1 MSFVIEKK
9 LQFFGHIS
17 RHDGLEHK
25 IMMGSVYGRRRQG
38 KAKSRW
44 VDGVKRA
51 VRLTTVE
58 AYRNT
63 QDRDVWRTIVQN
75 AATAVQ
81 DP

>member
-1 MSFVIEKK
+1 MDDEGK
-9 LQFFGHIS
+9 
-17 RHDGLEHK
+17 
-25 IMMGSVYGRRRQG
+25 GRQ
-38 KAKSRW
+38 KSRW